1 MTSIS
6 ADLHPLTRTGLSTLA
21 FSRGL
26 LKSLLDGVTQDQA
39 LARAAAADGTHA
51 SWIVGHLAST
61 DDFFHATLAGT
72 PMQLDEAWHKAY
84 GMGSTVSD
92 TPGDYPPLGELLD
105 IADRTRQG
113 LADWFATL
121 DEAQLLAP
129 MPDELVG
136 FAPTRAALMSS
147 LACHESM
154 HAGQVS
160 VIRRVVGLPRIM

>member
-6 ADLHPLTRTGLSTLA
+6 ADLHPLTQTGLNTLA

-26 LKSLLDGVTQDQA
+26 LKGLLDGITQDQA
-39 LARAAAADGTHA
+39 LVRAAPEGTHA

-61 DDFFHATLAGT
+61 DDFFHATLAST
-72 PMQLDEAWHKAY
+72 PMTLDEAWHKTY
-84 GMGSTVSD
+84 GMNSNVSD

-113 LADWFATL
+113 LTDWFATL

-129 MPDELVG
+129 LPDELVR

-147 LACHESM
+147 LACHEGM